1 MKNTEESAWE
11 RSFQTRPRLTPEEV
25 HRVVIL
31 RSRLTGLRYLSS
43 EYLLRRAAHS
53 GTKSERTAWQSVWA
67 LCVFVEHAKRFPR
80 QGELYPYLHGIL
92 DESKVLEDLD
102 LPALDVLP
110 GADAWEAQKSLLET
124 LVARDLELS
133 SKVRVLSQNLE
144 TCQKNLLVLL
154 EAYEHPGRT
163 FVRPE
168 KVRDFASQVEAIRQH
183 NSI

>member
-1 MKNTEESAWE
+1 MAVCMGTNGVC
-11 RSFQTRPRLTPEEV
+11 RTPETLPPSGG
-25 HRVVIL
+25 VVPISPWNL
-31 RSRLTGLRYLSS
+31 GRIQGP
-43 EYLLRRAAHS
+43 
-53 GTKSERTAWQSVWA
+53 GG
-67 LCVFVEHAKRFPR
+67 PR
-80 QGELYPYLHGIL
+80 PT
-92 DESKVLEDLD
+92 
-102 LPALDVLP
+102 ALDVLP